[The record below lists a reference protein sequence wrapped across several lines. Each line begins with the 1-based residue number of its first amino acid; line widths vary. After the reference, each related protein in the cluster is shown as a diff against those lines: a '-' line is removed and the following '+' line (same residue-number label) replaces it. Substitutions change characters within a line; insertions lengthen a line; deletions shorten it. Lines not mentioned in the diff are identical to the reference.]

1 MVQDKWSEWLLRK
14 RFGGDA
20 QAAEEQMRML
30 HRVRDLVLDNA
41 ELHAGHTALDVGAGD
56 GLIAFGAL
64 DRVGESGRVIFAD
77 ISQPLL
83 DHARALAEEM
93 GVAERCSFLNA
104 SADALTGISD
114 ESVDLVTTRSVLIYV
129 KDKRA
134 AFREFHR
141 VLRPG
146 GRLSIWE
153 PINRFTATYE
163 PGQFWGADIEG
174 IEDLAQRLGDFYRK
188 LQPMDTDPMGDFDE
202 RDLLRH
208 CEGAGFHYVRVDLSV
223 YAAPIKPAQWDRIIN
238 VPGNPN
244 IPSFAEAMQ
253 QIFSEDERRRYAE
266 ALRPRIEAGS
276 RVQRLAVAHLVAV
289 KDGGAEQPDLTR
301 RA

>member
-1 MVQDKWSEWLLRK
+1 VVQDKWSEWLLRK
-14 RFGGDA
+14 RFDGDA
-20 QAAEEQMRML
+20 EVASEQMRML
-30 HRVRDLVLDNA
+30 RRVRDLVLDDA
-41 ELHAGHTALDVGAGD
+41 ALHAGDTALDVGAGD

-64 DRVGESGRVIFAD
+64 DRVGESGRVIFSD

-83 DHARALAEEM
+83 DHARSLAVEM
-93 GVAERCSFLNA
+93 DVAERCSFLNA
-104 SADALTGISD
+104 SADALIGVSD

-129 KDKRA
+129 EDKRS

-163 PGQFWGADIEG
+163 PGQPWGADIEG
-174 IEDLAQRLGDFYRK
+174 IEHLAQRLEDFYRK
-188 LQPMDTDPMGDFDE
+188 LQPMDTDPMSDFDE

-238 VPGNPN
+238 IPGNPN

-253 QIFSEDERRRYAE
+253 QIFSEDERLRYTQ
-266 ALRPRIEAGS
+266 ALRSCMEAG
-276 RVQRLAVAHLVAV
+276 
-289 KDGGAEQPDLTR
+289 AEFNAWLWRILSP
-301 RA
+301 